1 MKYPQ
6 TFCILIS
13 NAGRRPQRASRRL
26 DATGRIQIARV
37 RRTTRRHSVI
47 RSFVMKRKI
56 ALSASLICALL
67 ALAVFA
73 ARPNQ
78 AKADGFF
85 LSTGNFSL
93 GISTRPSP
101 PPAVVYDVAPPRSV
115 VVVGQ
120 PPLGPPPA
128 AVRVA
133 PPPPRHYPPF
143 DPYSRRPA
151 YAPRPYPNAPHYGGL
166 TPMPGPR
173 PGGPRP
179 GGPMGP
185 GGPHPG
191 GPRPGGPR
199 F

>member
-1 MKYPQ
+1 
-6 TFCILIS
+6 
-13 NAGRRPQRASRRL
+13 
-26 DATGRIQIARV
+26 
-37 RRTTRRHSVI
+37 
-47 RSFVMKRKI
+47 MKRKI

-128 AVRVA
+128 AVRGSRPGIGDAGGSGVRPRFPPHCAADAFSVA
-133 PPPPRHYPPF
+133 PE
-143 DPYSRRPA
+143 
-151 YAPRPYPNAPHYGGL
+151 
-166 TPMPGPR
+166 PGIE
-173 PGGPRP
+173 
-179 GGPMGP
+179 
-185 GGPHPG
+185 
-191 GPRPGGPR
+191 
-199 F
+199 